1 MWSNTD
7 IVNVTKQAIAEAT
20 GTSDISVTGLDVT
33 TLAEIGEAIGIDPV
47 TGNCT
52 NTATA
57 DLFFKALL
65 SQIGKVVVDT
75 RAYVAQLPSLFVDT
89 FEWGLLSEF
98 IKIDLADVMI
108 DEMWNANGF
117 IPYTAPGGVA
127 EAQRIAGIAYG
138 CYKPAINAKLYKKAK
153 GVMVALTIAKEQM
166 FTAFSGVSQYEQFV
180 AGLFNSVDNTLQLKA
195 EVYALMTV
203 SAGIATADKNNNVVH
218 LCTDYAADTGKTA
231 PANIGAAL
239 DDTDFMAYALKRIS
253 ETRDYLKRMTI
264 DYNNHQ
270 TVTFASDSRMILL
283 SAFSSAAKFGVR
295 ANTYN
300 EELLGIG
307 DYDKV
312 ASWQAVT
319 TLNGSRP
326 YDLTT
331 ASEIILSGAA
341 ADEIYGTS
349 TQTPKT
355 ISNIIG
361 VLYDRMAMG
370 ITLDKRKVTS
380 NYSAPTDTTNYFYHS
395 LVNYIV
401 NDNYPI
407 VVFALD

>member
-1 MWSNTD
+1 MWSSTD
-7 IVNVTKQAIAEAT
+7 ILNVTKQAIAEVT
-20 GTSDISVTGLDVT
+20 GVSDIAATGLDVT
-33 TLAEIGEAIGIDPV
+33 VLADIGEKVGIDPV
-47 TGNCT
+47 TGDVT

-57 DLFFKALL
+57 DIFFKALL
-65 SQIGKVVVDT
+65 SQVGKVVVDT
-75 RAYVAQLPSLFVDT
+75 RAYVAQLPSLFVDPT
-89 FEWGLLSEF
+89 EWGLISEY
-98 IKIDLADVMI
+98 IKIDLADVMV

-117 IPYTAPGGVA
+117 IPYTAAGGPA

-138 CYKPAINAKLYKKAK
+138 CYKPAVNAKIFKKAK
-153 GVMVALTIAKEQM
+153 GVMVALTVAREQM
-166 FTAFSGVSQYEQFV
+166 FTAFSGVAQYEQFV
-180 AGLFNSVDNTLQLKA
+180 AGLFNAVENTLQLKA

-203 SAGIATADKNNNVVH
+203 SAGIATADHNNNVVH
-218 LCTDYAADTGKTA
+218 LITDYAAETGNTA
-231 PANIGAAL
+231 PANAGEAL
-239 DDTDFMAYALKRIS
+239 SDTVFMAYALKRIS
-253 ETRDYLKRMTI
+253 ETRDYLKRMTV

-270 TVTFASDSRMILL
+270 TVTFSSDSRLILL

-307 DYDKV
+307 DYDRV

-319 TLNGSRP
+319 TNNGPRP
-326 YDLTT
+326 YDITT
-331 ASEIILSGAA
+331 ASEIILAANA

-355 ISNIIG
+355 ISNVIG
-361 VLYDRMAMG
+361 VLYDRQAMG
-370 ITLDKRKVTS
+370 VTLDKRKVTS

-395 LVNYIV
+395 LVNYVV
-401 NDNYPI
+401 NDNFPI

>member
-1 MWSNTD
+1 MWSSTD
-7 IVNVTKQAIAEAT
+7 ILNVTKQAIAEVT
-20 GTSDISVTGLDVT
+20 GVSDIAATGLDVT
-33 TLAEIGEAIGIDPV
+33 VLADIGEKVGINAV
-47 TGNCT
+47 TGEVT

-57 DLFFKALL
+57 DLFFKSLL

-75 RAYVAQLPSLFVDT
+75 RAYVAQLPSLFVDPT
-89 FEWGLLSEF
+89 EWGLISEY
-98 IKIDLADVMI
+98 IKIDLADVMV

-117 IPYTAPGGVA
+117 IPYTAAGGPA

-138 CYKPAINAKLYKKAK
+138 CYKPAVNAKIFKKAK
-153 GVMVALTIAKEQM
+153 GVMVALTVAREQM
-166 FTAFSGVSQYEQFV
+166 FTAFSGVSQYEQLV
-180 AGLFNSVDNTLQLKA
+180 AGLFNAVENTLQLKA

-203 SAGIATADKNNNVVH
+203 SAGIATADHNNNVVH
-218 LCTDYAADTGKTA
+218 LLTDYAAETGNTA
-231 PANIGAAL
+231 PAGASEAL
-239 DDTDFMAYALKRIS
+239 ADNTFMAYALKRIS

-270 TVTFASDSRMILL
+270 TVTFSSDSRLILL

-307 DYDKV
+307 DYDRV

-319 TLNGSRP
+319 TNSGPRP
-326 YDLTT
+326 YDITT
-331 ASEIILSGAA
+331 ASEIILAANA
-341 ADEIYGTS
+341 ADEIYGT
-349 TQTPKT
+349 TAQTPKT
-355 ISNIIG
+355 ISNVIG

-370 ITLDKRKVTS
+370 VTLDKRKVTS

-395 LVNYIV
+395 LVNYVV

>member
-1 MWSNTD
+1 MWSSTD
-7 IVNVTKQAIAEAT
+7 ILNVTKQAISEVT
-20 GTSDISVTGLDVT
+20 GTSDIAATGLDVT
-33 TLAEIGEAIGIDPV
+33 VLADIGEKVGIDPV
-47 TGNCT
+47 TGDVT

-57 DLFFKALL
+57 DLFFKSLL
-65 SQIGKVVVDT
+65 SQIGRVVVDT
-75 RAYVAQLPSLFVDT
+75 RAYVAQLPSLFVDPT
-89 FEWGLLSEF
+89 EWGLISEY
-98 IKIDLADVMI
+98 IKIDLADVMV
-108 DEMWNANGF
+108 DEMWNASGF
-117 IPYTAPGGVA
+117 IPYTAAGGPA

-138 CYKPAINAKLYKKAK
+138 CYKPAVNAKIFKKAK
-153 GVMVALTIAKEQM
+153 GVMVALTVAREQM

-180 AGLFNSVDNTLQLKA
+180 AGLFNAVENTLQLKA

-203 SAGIATADKNNNVVH
+203 SAGIATADHNNNVVH
-218 LCTDYAADTGKTA
+218 LLTDYAAETGNTA
-231 PANIGAAL
+231 PAGASEAL
-239 DDTDFMAYALKRIS
+239 SDNVFMAYALKRIS
-253 ETRDYLKRMTI
+253 ETRDYLKRMTV

-270 TVTFASDSRMILL
+270 TVTFSSDSRLILL

-300 EELLGIG
+300 EQLLGIG
-307 DYDKV
+307 KYDRV

-319 TLNGSRP
+319 TNSGPRP
-326 YDLTT
+326 YDITT
-331 ASEIILSGAA
+331 ASEIILAANA
-341 ADEIYGTS
+341 ADEIYGTT

-355 ISNIIG
+355 ISNVIG

-370 ITLDKRKVTS
+370 VTLDKRKVTS

-395 LVNYIV
+395 LVNYVV

>member
-1 MWSNTD
+1 MWSSTD
-7 IVNVTKQAIAEAT
+7 ILNVTKQAVAEVTGVSDIAAT
-20 GTSDISVTGLDVT
+20 GLNVTA
-33 TLAEIGEAIGIDPV
+33 LADIGEKIGVDPV
-47 TGNCT
+47 TGEVT

-57 DLFFKALL
+57 DLFFKSLL
-65 SQIGKVVVDT
+65 SQVGKVVVDT
-75 RAYVAQLPSLFVDT
+75 RAYVAQLPSLFVDPT
-89 FEWGLLSEF
+89 EWGLISEY
-98 IKIDLADVMI
+98 IKIDLADVMV

-117 IPYTAPGGVA
+117 IPYTAAGGPA

-138 CYKPAINAKLYKKAK
+138 CYKPAVNAKIFKKAK
-153 GVMVALTIAKEQM
+153 GVMVALTVAREQM
-166 FTAFSGVSQYEQFV
+166 FTAFSGVAQYEQFV
-180 AGLFNSVDNTLQLKA
+180 AGLFNAVENTLQLKA

-203 SAGIATADKNNNVVH
+203 SAGIATADHNNNVVH
-218 LCTDYAADTGKTA
+218 LLTDYANETGKTPPSNA
-231 PANIGAAL
+231 SKAL
-239 DDTDFMAYALKRIS
+239 SDNTFMAYALKRIS
-253 ETRDYLKRMTI
+253 ETRDYLKRMTV

-270 TVTFASDSRMILL
+270 TVTFSSDSRLILL

-307 DYDKV
+307 DYDRV

-319 TLNGSRP
+319 TSNGPRP
-326 YDLTT
+326 YDITT
-331 ASEIILSGAA
+331 ASEIILAANA
-341 ADEIYGTS
+341 ADEIYGTT

-355 ISNIIG
+355 ISNVIG
-361 VLYDRMAMG
+361 VLYDRQAMG
-370 ITLDKRKVTS
+370 VTLDKRKVTS

-395 LVNYIV
+395 LVNYVV